1 MNKLQARRLHNRD
14 QVEVRVA
21 PATWVSGMVLGEPRE
36 EAGKI
41 ILPVQTE
48 GHGFMEVVHT
58 EVR

>member
-14 QVEVRVA
+14 QIEVRVA

-36 EAGKI
+36 EGGKI

-48 GHGFMEVVHT
+48 ANGFMEVVHT

>member
-36 EAGKI
+36 EGGKI

-48 GHGFMEVVHT
+48 ANGFMEVVHT